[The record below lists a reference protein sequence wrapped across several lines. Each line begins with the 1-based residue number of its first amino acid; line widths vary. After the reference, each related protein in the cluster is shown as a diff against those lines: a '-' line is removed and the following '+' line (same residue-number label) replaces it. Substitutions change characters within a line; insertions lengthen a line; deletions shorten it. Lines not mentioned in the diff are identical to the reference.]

1 MEWKYG
7 ITREFYLSAKNGC
20 QKVLRFFLKELAFA
34 CPPDNE
40 YNSLLHYVTMG
51 GHMNI
56 IKMLGVSRQDALR
69 RNISN
74 ICPIDCAIQS
84 GHQDALN
91 LLLKKAQISSY
102 ECVV

>member
-20 QKVLRFFLKELAFA
+20 QKVLCFFLKELAFA

>member
-1 MEWKYG
+1 
-7 ITREFYLSAKNGC
+7 
-20 QKVLRFFLKELAFA
+20 
-34 CPPDNE
+34 
-40 YNSLLHYVTMG
+40 
-51 GHMNI
+51 MNI